1 MTEREYKRLT
11 HAKRQ
16 YLLRIN
22 DTPVAILV
30 DDDDETIFGGCYE
43 ASSNGIPKMSENEMN
58 VPISLKP
65 IEDETVLGYATFMLM
80 GIVEQVK
87 KEHKARDLQEGEV

>member
-1 MTEREYKRLT
+1 MTEQEYKRLE

-22 DTPVAILV
+22 DTPIAILV
-30 DDDDETIFGGCYE
+30 DDDDETILAGCFE
-43 ASSNGIPKMSENEMN
+43 MSSNGNPKMSEKEMT

-65 IEDETVLGYATFMLM
+65 INDETVLGYAHFMLA
-80 GIVEQVK
+80 GIIEKIKLDK
-87 KEHKARDLQEGEV
+87 KNGHRD

>member
-1 MTEREYKRLT
+1 MTEQEYKRLG

-30 DDDDETIFGGCYE
+30 DDDDETILAGCFE
-43 ASSNGIPKMSENEMN
+43 VSSNGNPTMSEKEMT
-58 VPISLKP
+58 VPISLEP
-65 IEDETVLGYATFMLM
+65 IKDETVLGYAHFMLA
-80 GIVEQVK
+80 GIIEKIKLDK
-87 KEHKARDLQEGEV
+87 KSEYEK

>member
-1 MTEREYKRLT
+1 MTEQEKKRLE

-22 DTPVAILV
+22 DTPVVILV
-30 DDDDETIFGGCYE
+30 DDDDKTFVAGYFE
-43 ASSNGIPKMSENEMN
+43 ASSNGNPKMSEEEMT

-65 IEDETVLGYATFMLM
+65 IQDETVLGYAHFMLV
-80 GIVEQVK
+80 GILEQIK
-87 KEHKARDLQEGEV
+87 KEHGHRD

>member
-1 MTEREYKRLT
+1 MTEQEKKRLE

-30 DDDDETIFGGCYE
+30 DDDDETIVAGCFE
-43 ASSNGIPKMSENEMN
+43 ASPNGNPKMSEKEMA
-58 VPISLKP
+58 VPITIKP
-65 IEDETVLGYATFMLM
+65 IEDETVLGYAHFMLA
-80 GIVEQVK
+80 GIIEKIKLEK
-87 KEHKARDLQEGEV
+87 KNG

>member
-1 MTEREYKRLT
+1 MTEQEYKRLG

-16 YLLRIN
+16 YLLKIN

-30 DDDDETIFGGCYE
+30 DDDDETILAGCFE
-43 ASSNGIPKMSENEMN
+43 ASSNGNPKMSGKEMT

-65 IEDETVLGYATFMLM
+65 IKDETVLGYAHFMLA
-80 GIVEQVK
+80 GIIEKIKLEK
-87 KEHKARDLQEGEV
+87 KSEYEK

>member
-1 MTEREYKRLT
+1 MTEQEYKRLK

-30 DDDDETIFGGCYE
+30 DDDDETIVAGCFE
-43 ASSNGIPKMSENEMN
+43 ASPNGNPKMSEKEMA
-58 VPISLKP
+58 VPITIKP
-65 IEDETVLGYATFMLM
+65 IEDETVLGYAHFMLA
-80 GIVEQVK
+80 GIIEKIKLDK
-87 KEHKARDLQEGEV
+87 KSEYEK

>member
-1 MTEREYKRLT
+1 MTEQEHKRLEN
-11 HAKRQ
+11 AKRQ

-30 DDDDETIFGGCYE
+30 DDDDETIVAGCFE
-43 ASSNGIPKMSENEMN
+43 ASSDGSPKMSEKEMT

-65 IEDETVLGYATFMLM
+65 IQDETVLGYAHFMLA
-80 GIVEQVK
+80 GIIEKIKFDK
-87 KEHKARDLQEGEV
+87 KNGHRD

>member
-1 MTEREYKRLT
+1 MTEQEYNRLG

-22 DTPVAILV
+22 DTTVAILV
-30 DDDDETIFGGCYE
+30 DDDDETILAGCFE
-43 ASSNGIPKMSENEMN
+43 ASSNGSPKMSEEEIT

-65 IEDETVLGYATFMLM
+65 IQDETILGYAHFMLA
-80 GIVEQVK
+80 GIIEQIKLDK
-87 KEHKARDLQEGEV
+87 KSECEK

>member
-1 MTEREYKRLT
+1 MTEQEKKRLE

-30 DDDDETIFGGCYE
+30 DDDDETIVAGCFE
-43 ASSNGIPKMSENEMN
+43 ASPNGNPKMSEKEMA
-58 VPISLKP
+58 VPITIKP
-65 IEDETVLGYATFMLM
+65 IEDETVLGYAHFMLA
-80 GIVEQVK
+80 GIIEKIKLDK
-87 KEHKARDLQEGEV
+87 KSEYEK

>member
-1 MTEREYKRLT
+1 MDDEKYKRLE

-30 DDDDETIFGGCYE
+30 DDDDDSIIAGCFE
-43 ASSNGIPKMSENEMN
+43 ASSNGNPKMSGKEMT

-65 IEDETVLGYATFMLM
+65 IQDETVLGYAHFMLA
-80 GIVEQVK
+80 GIIEKIKLEK
-87 KEHKARDLQEGEV
+87 KNG

>member
-1 MTEREYKRLT
+1 MTEQEQKRLE

-30 DDDDETIFGGCYE
+30 DDDDETIIAGCFE
-43 ASSNGIPKMSENEMN
+43 ASSNGNPKMSEEEMT
-58 VPISLKP
+58 VPISLKS
-65 IEDETVLGYATFMLM
+65 IQDETVLGYAHFMLA
-80 GIVEQVK
+80 GIIEK
-87 KEHKARDLQEGEV
+87 IKLEKENGHRD

>member
-1 MTEREYKRLT
+1 MTEQEQKRLK

-22 DTPVAILV
+22 DTPIAILV
-30 DDDDETIFGGCYE
+30 DDNDKDIVAGCFE
-43 ASSNGIPKMSENEMN
+43 ASPNGNPEWSDKGMV

-65 IEDETVLGYATFMLM
+65 IQDETVLGYAHFMLA
-80 GIVEQVK
+80 GIMEKVK
-87 KEHKARDLQEGEV
+87 QEKEDGHRD

>member
-1 MTEREYKRLT
+1 MTEQEQKRLA

-30 DDDDETIFGGCYE
+30 DDDDETIVAGCFE
-43 ASSNGIPKMSENEMN
+43 ASSNGNPKMSEKEMT

-65 IEDETVLGYATFMLM
+65 IQDKTVLGYATFMLV
-80 GIVEQVK
+80 GILEQVK
-87 KEHKARDLQEGEV
+87 KEKRDEK

>member
-1 MTEREYKRLT
+1 MTEQEQKRLV

-30 DDDDETIFGGCYE
+30 DDDDETIVAGCFE
-43 ASSNGIPKMSENEMN
+43 ASSNGTPVISAKETI
-58 VPISLKP
+58 VPVSLKP
-65 IEDETVLGYATFMLM
+65 IEDDTVLGYAHFMLA
-80 GIVEQVK
+80 GIIEKIKLEK
-87 KEHKARDLQEGEV
+87 KSGYEK

>member
-1 MTEREYKRLT
+1 MTEQEQKRLE

-16 YLLRIN
+16 YLLIIN

-30 DDDDETIFGGCYE
+30 DDDDETIVAGCFE
-43 ASSNGIPKMSENEMN
+43 ASSNGTPVISAKETT

-65 IEDETVLGYATFMLM
+65 IQDETVLGYAHFMLA
-80 GIVEQVK
+80 GIIEQIKLEK
-87 KEHKARDLQEGEV
+87 KDGHRD

>member
-1 MTEREYKRLT
+1 MTEQEQKRLE

-30 DDDDETIFGGCYE
+30 DDDDETLVAGCFE
-43 ASSNGIPKMSENEMN
+43 AESNGNPKMSEKG
-58 VPISLKP
+58 VSVSILLRPIQ
-65 IEDETVLGYATFMLM
+65 DETVLGYAHFMLA
-80 GIVEQVK
+80 GIVEKIKSEK
-87 KEHKARDLQEGEV
+87 KNGHRD

>member
-1 MTEREYKRLT
+1 MTEQEKKRLE

-30 DDDDETIFGGCYE
+30 DDDDETIVAGCFE
-43 ASSNGIPKMSENEMN
+43 ASPNGNPKMSEKEMT
-58 VPISLKP
+58 VPITIKP
-65 IEDETVLGYATFMLM
+65 IEDETVLGYAHFMLA
-80 GIVEQVK
+80 GIIEKIKLDK
-87 KEHKARDLQEGEV
+87 KSEYEK

>member
-1 MTEREYKRLT
+1 MTEQEYKRLE

-22 DTPVAILV
+22 DTPVVILV
-30 DDDDETIFGGCYE
+30 DDNDETIVAGCFE
-43 ASSNGIPKMSENEMN
+43 ASSNDAPIMTGEEMT

-65 IEDETVLGYATFMLM
+65 IQDETVLGYATFMLM
-80 GIVEQVK
+80 GILEQIK
-87 KEHKARDLQEGEV
+87 KEK

>member
-1 MTEREYKRLT
+1 MTEQEQKRLE
-11 HAKRQ
+11 HSKRQ

-30 DDDDETIFGGCYE
+30 DDDDETIVAGCFE
-43 ASSNGIPKMSENEMN
+43 VSSNGNPKMSEEEMT

-65 IEDETVLGYATFMLM
+65 IQDETVLGYAHFMLA
-80 GIVEQVK
+80 GIIEKIKLEK
-87 KEHKARDLQEGEV
+87 KEK

>member
-1 MTEREYKRLT
+1 MTEQEQKRLE

-30 DDDDETIFGGCYE
+30 DDDDKTFIAGCFE
-43 ASSNGIPKMSENEMN
+43 ASSNGSPKMSEKEMT

-65 IEDETVLGYATFMLM
+65 IEDETVLAYAHFMLA
-80 GIVEQVK
+80 GIIEKIKLDK
-87 KEHKARDLQEGEV
+87 KSECEK

>member
-1 MTEREYKRLT
+1 MTEQEQKRLE

-30 DDDDETIFGGCYE
+30 DDDDKTIVAGCFE
-43 ASSNGIPKMSENEMN
+43 GLSIGNPEISEKEMT
-58 VPISLKP
+58 VPILLKP
-65 IEDETVLGYATFMLM
+65 IQDETVLGYAHFMLE
-80 GIVEQVK
+80 GIIEKIKSEK
-87 KEHKARDLQEGEV
+87 KI

>member
-1 MTEREYKRLT
+1 MTEQEYKRLT

-30 DDDDETIFGGCYE
+30 DDDDETIVAGCFE
-43 ASSNGIPKMSENEMN
+43 ASSNGSSQLSEQGMV
-58 VPISLKP
+58 VPISLKS
-65 IEDETVLGYATFMLM
+65 IQDETVLGYAHFMLA
-80 GIVEQVK
+80 GIIEQIKLEK
-87 KEHKARDLQEGEV
+87 KSEYEK

>member
-1 MTEREYKRLT
+1 MTEQEQKRLE

-30 DDDDETIFGGCYE
+30 DDDDETIVAGCFE
-43 ASSNGIPKMSENEMN
+43 ALSNGTPVISAKETTI
-58 VPISLKP
+58 PISIKP
-65 IEDETVLGYATFMLM
+65 IQDETVLGYAHFMLA
-80 GIVEQVK
+80 GIIEKIKLDK
-87 KEHKARDLQEGEV
+87 KDGHRD

>member
-1 MTEREYKRLT
+1 MTEQQYKRLE

-30 DDDDETIFGGCYE
+30 DDDDETILAGCFE
-43 ASSNGIPKMSENEMN
+43 ASLNGSPKMSKEEMT

-65 IEDETVLGYATFMLM
+65 IKDETVLGYAHFMLA
-80 GIVEQVK
+80 GIIEQIKLEK
-87 KEHKARDLQEGEV
+87 KNGH